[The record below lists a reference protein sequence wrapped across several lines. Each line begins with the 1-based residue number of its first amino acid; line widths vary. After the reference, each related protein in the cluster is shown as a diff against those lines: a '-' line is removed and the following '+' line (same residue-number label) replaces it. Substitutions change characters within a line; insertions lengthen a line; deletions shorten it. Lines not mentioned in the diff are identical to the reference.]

1 MSQDVL
7 SQIIERASTDAEFR
21 AQLEQDPRGTLAL
34 YDLTEEERA
43 ALTSGDAAALQS
55 LGVDARI
62 SKFDSTSQTPFA
74 S

>member
-1 MSQDVL
+1 MSQEVL

-21 AQLEQDPRGTLAL
+21 AQLEQDPRGTLSL

-43 ALTSGDAAALQS
+43 ALTSGDGAALQS